1 MGDALPDWFD
11 VGKVAIHKP
20 TGRRLRVTSY
30 TKDGWQQAT
39 IKAVP
44 EGGSEESEAEYKPHE
59 LRSLKPKHYWNG
71 SLWVHYLWKWYANFY
86 EGGYDV
92 SVYGGPHQ
100 EHLRGS
106 ECIMMVP
113 GTYAEMHRD
122 YDMD

>member
-1 MGDALPDWFD
+1 MTDEA
-11 VGKVAIHKP
+11 KP
-20 TGRRLRVTSY
+20 
-30 TKDGWQQAT
+30 
-39 IKAVP
+39 AVP
-44 EGGSEESEAEYKPHE
+44 
-59 LRSLKPKHYWNG
+59 RRKPKYYWNG
-71 SLWVHYLWKWYANFY
+71 SLWVNYLWHWYLNGY

-100 EHLRGS
+100 EHLQGS